1 MKKKCMT
8 IGILLAILI
17 ILPLMVYGLE
27 VKEGGL
33 DIFNEFD
40 IEVISNQGKVYYC
53 EFILNHIELLALS
66 TEAKD
71 ELTNK
76 LNETIQ
82 MAETENYD
90 AVKDKIQNDLL
101 PFVDE
106 TIENESQKKM
116 IIDLLEIQLYN
127 YENEIDY
134 IGIPDNFESNI
145 IDHLEGGEGYCLIH
159 FTIHFSGCFTV
170 NNFHIADCS
179 TITVS
184 ITFKKETS

>member
-27 VKEGGL
+27 VREGGL

-90 AVKDKIQNDLL
+90 AVKNKIQNDLL

-116 IIDLLEIQLYN
+116 IKDLLELQKYI
-127 YENEIDY
+127 YEMNMDY
-134 IGIPDNFESNI
+134 IGIPNGFESNV
-145 IDHLEGGEGYCLIH
+145 IDHLTGEQGYCLVGV
-159 FTIHFSGCFTV
+159 TIHFSGCFTV
-170 NNFHIADCS
+170 DNHHIKDCS
-179 TITVS
+179 KITVS
-184 ITFKKETS
+184 ITLKKTS